1 MMHSQPLTDS
11 IANGILLDC
20 DTEFIHFSENFDAL
34 IDADHETFASLEN
47 YQPTVIH
54 KEFAAQIDRLKSA
67 NDPDDLLQSTA
78 DDLIQQSYLLTGQ
91 PSTRYKLFVI
101 IVKGIA
107 TFIFREKIIHV
118 NEGVDDGQDECL
130 NNGIKIKEIL
140 KITGTFDAELF
151 NKKFDEDSLKLTNQA
166 DEVESTDEGID
177 ISSIY
182 DLELPVSENSVKK
195 MLDSR
200 TKTERPISSWFL
212 RQLLNSSNKGGIG

>member
-1 MMHSQPLTDS
+1 MESFSIVTQNLSISQKTLTPSLTQIMKLLPAWKITNPLLSTRSSRLRLTDLKAQMIQMTS
-11 IANGILLDC
+11 SNPRLMIWSNKVIFWLDNHQQGI
-20 DTEFIHFSENFDAL
+20 
-34 IDADHETFASLEN
+34 
-47 YQPTVIH
+47 V
-54 KEFAAQIDRLKSA
+54 
-67 NDPDDLLQSTA
+67 
-78 DDLIQQSYLLTGQ
+78 
-91 PSTRYKLFVI
+91 FVI
-101 IVKGIA
+101 LVKVIA
-107 TFIFREKIIHV
+107 TFIFREEIIHV